1 MAKIVKK
8 RRKNRIR
15 IETVAVVLFAVAI
28 SSVLFSSL
36 FVRTQKNYLTM
47 QIEDLRAE
55 CAELEEEN
63 TQLNVEINELVSKD
77 RVYEIATSSG
87 LTQDT
92 ANVINVTDGDE

>member
-8 RRKNRIR
+8 KKKRIIR
-15 IETVAVVLFAVAI
+15 IERVALVLLTVAIAG
-28 SSVLFSSL
+28 VLFSSL

-55 CAELEEEN
+55 CESLEEEN
-63 TQLNVEINELVSKD
+63 TQLNTEINELVSKD

-87 LTQDT
+87 LSQDST
-92 ANVINVTDGDE
+92 NVINVTDGE